1 MFHALQKNK
10 IVGAGAFA
18 SDRCRRP
25 QLLRQCAQLLT
36 INRRDSARYTAMA
49 IETEK
54 KYHLGAKRLEEITQ
68 KLLELGARF
77 EKEVFEVNY
86 QHRGGEMDERG
97 ATLRLRKIGDF
108 TVLTYKEKVKT
119 DNGAKRKIEYE
130 TNVSDVDAAEA
141 IIERLGYRL
150 TAVYEKRRK
159 YWSFADVEVVVD
171 ELPFGLYMEIEGTE
185 EAISKAEKKLGL
197 MDLEYEPRG
206 YPRLTIKYGR
216 MKGDVAEAKFER

>member
-1 MFHALQKNK
+1 
-10 IVGAGAFA
+10 
-18 SDRCRRP
+18 
-25 QLLRQCAQLLT
+25 
-36 INRRDSARYTAMA
+36 MA

-54 KYHLGAKRLEEITQ
+54 KYRLGPKRLEEITHR
-68 KLLELGARF
+68 LIELGAEF

-97 ATLRLRKIGDF
+97 ATLRLRKIGDS
-108 TVLTYKEKVKT
+108 TLLTYKEKVKN
-119 DNGAKRKIEYE
+119 DNGAKHKLEFE
-130 TNVSDVDAAEA
+130 TSVSDVEAAEN

-159 YWSFADVEVVVD
+159 YWNLGDVEVVLD

-185 EAISKAEKKLGL
+185 DAIAKATRKLGL
-197 MDLEYEPRG
+197 KEVEHEPRG

-216 MKGDVAEAKFER
+216 MNGEVAEAKFERT

>member
-1 MFHALQKNK
+1 
-10 IVGAGAFA
+10 
-18 SDRCRRP
+18 
-25 QLLRQCAQLLT
+25 
-36 INRRDSARYTAMA
+36 MA

-54 KYHLGAKRLEEITQ
+54 KFRLGEKRLDEITQ
-68 KLLELGARF
+68 KLVELGATF

-108 TVLTYKEKVKT
+108 TVLTYKEKVKG

-130 TNVSDVDAAEA
+130 TNVSDVDAAES

-159 YWSFADVEVVVD
+159 YWRLDEVEVVLD
-171 ELPFGLYMEIEGTE
+171 ELPFGLFMEIEGTE
-185 EAISKAEKKLGL
+185 DAIDRAAKQLGL
-197 MDLEYEPRG
+197 KDIEHEPRG
-206 YPRLTIKYGR
+206 YPRLTIKYG
-216 MKGDVAEAKFER
+216 KLNGDVAEARFERK